1 MEAYSGIGILDKMDG
16 LNVLCSILQSIQLPF
31 IAYNVVEGLGY
42 NKQLAMQR
50 QQVLFSQRDT

>member
-1 MEAYSGIGILDKMDG
+1 MDG
-16 LNVLCSILQSIQLPF
+16 LPVPMLNTAVFLGIQLPF

-50 QQVLFSQRDT
+50 QRILFFQCNT